1 MKLRLLIALLLFS
14 KLLFSQEKDSLS
26 IDSIPQHSI
35 KKAVIFSAIL
45 PSSGQIYNSINME
58 KGTKGKNKVFWK
70 VPLIYTAL
78 GATGFFLI
86 KNQNSQHSIKTE
98 FKDRYENNSTSLNEK
113 WKNYDSLGLVSLY
126 NKYSTR
132 RDLSI
137 LAFGATY
144 LIQIIDA
151 GIEAHFVKFDL
162 SEDLTFQIRPKFYN
176 YSSYGLGL
184 SFNFHEKNRLTDFKF

>member
-1 MKLRLLIALLLFS
+1 MKLRILFALLLFNQ
-14 KLLFSQEKDSLS
+14 LLFSQENDTLAQDSTN
-26 IDSIPQHSI
+26 QHSI
-35 KKAVIFSAIL
+35 KKAVLFSTIL
-45 PSSGQIYNSINME
+45 PSAGQIYNSINME

-70 VPLIYTAL
+70 APLIYTAL
-78 GATGFFLI
+78 GTTGFLLI
-86 KNQNSQHSIKTE
+86 KNQYSQVSIKTE
-98 FKDRYENNSTSLNEK
+98 FNNRYISNTTLLNDK

-126 NKYSTR
+126 NKYSSR

-137 LAFGATY
+137 LSFGAIY

-176 YSSYGLGL
+176 HSSYGMAL
-184 SFNFHEKNRLTDFKF
+184 SFNFHEKNRLTNFKF